1 MFCSAHEVIIFS
13 LSQIY
18 QRRLSLYVIQVN
30 TFHTQSAS
38 YSLSVLL
45 FGTKMGEFLNV
56 ELFATC
62 DMLFLSSQKAVTL
75 PSSAHVGNSFIRFA
89 SHTVTDFFS
98 PSWLTAGVL

>member
-45 FGTKMGEFLNV
+45 FGTKMGELLGSGTFEDIV
-56 ELFATC
+56 SLFAEGSVSA
-62 DMLFLSSQKAVTL
+62 FLSTL
-75 PSSAHVGNSFIRFA
+75 G
-89 SHTVTDFFS
+89 
-98 PSWLTAGVL
+98 